1 MNWILTLLRILQ
13 ARKMTTETE
22 KPDEG
27 AAPSCTPPPTCT
39 PPEPTEKFGLLDDL
53 LFMLFL
59 IPMVGVFIPQ
69 LRDNIKAGF
78 DILDTLPNWFTFVI
92 VLGVVCIFGLR
103 KQLTDILSNF
113 TSFGKK

>member
-1 MNWILTLLRILQ
+1 MNWVLTLLRLLQ
-13 ARKMTTETE
+13 ADKMSTENET
-22 KPDEG
+22 PDVG
-27 AAPSCTPPPTCT
+27 TPCTPPEPN
-39 PPEPTEKFGLLDDL
+39 EPTEKFGLIDDL
-53 LFMLFL
+53 LFLLFL
-59 IPMVGVFIPQ
+59 VPMIGVFIPQ

-103 KQLTDILSNF
+103 KQLTDILTNF